1 MHLRNLKSV
10 ASYQKRPRGPDHT
23 LLEGNFLPLGMM
35 GLAVVD
41 PLAKFKQHSL
51 IHSRNIEIYKNLKK
65 GYVTQTTPLSS
76 GNFYSCG
83 GTCCS

>member
-10 ASYQKRPRGPDHT
+10 ASSPKRSPDPYYAHFVGGIFT
-23 LLEGNFLPLGMM
+23 LGV

-51 IHSRNIEIYKNLKK
+51 IHSRNIE
-65 GYVTQTTPLSS
+65 
-76 GNFYSCG
+76 G
-83 GTCCS
+83 GFKISKMIM

>member
-23 LLEGNFLPLGMM
+23 LLGGNFFTLGM

-51 IHSRNIEIYKNLKK
+51 IHSRNIEIYKN
-65 GYVTQTTPLSS
+65 
-76 GNFYSCG
+76 
-83 GTCCS
+83 